1 MAEQQMTN
9 VVASSSNSSS
19 MLSLEKYD
27 VFLSFRGEDTRR
39 NFTSPLYE
47 ALLQK
52 KIETYIDY
60 QLEKGDEITPALIK
74 AIEDSCISIVWW
86 SAGKRGGSGRRR
98 GENEIERKRR
108 HLVEIFMCES
118 KLKKL
123 WDGVQNIG
131 HLVSLR
137 ELDLRGTSIE
147 SLPENIQNLS
157 MLKTLWLDDCRKL
170 VSLPKLPPY
179 LEQLRAFNCTLL
191 EIDTTQWLGPVLNA
205 CVSCSIYQGGKHV
218 GWNGKSIVHCANLI
232 PDHVLFLYHDVC
244 KVYRESIVHSSSDI
258 PFNFEF
264 DYYDVKVGRDQEKI
278 KGCGVFPRTCNDTQ
292 YLQNFI
298 LKEIRNRREEERLSF
313 ESALPF
319 TLVVTTRRRLPLV
332 TVDQTL
338 SLVDNEGSVEETKRS
353 CRSQQRRLVGWFACW
368 R

>member
-1 MAEQQMTN
+1 MDA
-9 VVASSSNSSS
+9 
-19 MLSLEKYD
+19 
-27 VFLSFRGEDTRR
+27 
-39 NFTSPLYE
+39 
-47 ALLQK
+47 
-52 KIETYIDY
+52 
-60 QLEKGDEITPALIK
+60 
-74 AIEDSCISIVWW
+74 
-86 SAGKRGGSGRRR
+86 
-98 GENEIERKRR
+98 
-108 HLVEIFMCES
+108 LVEIFMCES

-123 WDGVQNIG
+123 WDGVQNVIQNLANLKQIDLCG
-131 HLVSLR
+131 SRDLIEMPGQKLEKVDLGYCESLHHLHVPSKSLHLLELNHCSSLKEFSMASKEMTDLNLSHMSLR

-179 LEQLRAFNCTLL
+179 LEQLRAFICTLL
-191 EIDTTQWLGPVLNA
+191 EIDTTQWLVLQHMLQSSIPSYMHKQRVYSDGGYFILAGDHGPVLNA

-278 KGCGVFPRTCNDTQ
+278 KGCGVFPVYFSTSGLKLVSSSSSSKELEPQIMKMNRT
-292 YLQNFI
+292 
-298 LKEIRNRREEERLSF
+298 S
-313 ESALPF
+313 
-319 TLVVTTRRRLPLV
+319 
-332 TVDQTL
+332 
-338 SLVDNEGSVEETKRS
+338 SL
-353 CRSQQRRLVGWFACW
+353 
-368 R
+368 